1 MNDSSELS
9 ILLNRHWLRD
19 RRLAQLAPDY
29 DAIPFRGGADD
40 DGAQPDHQAD
50 RNARVQIELLRQ
62 VVLSDVLVAGGQLD
76 HAEERKRRDRYPGV
90 ARAAR
95 IDDERR
101 PDA

>member
-1 MNDSSELS
+1 MLV
-9 ILLNRHWLRD
+9 RF
-19 RRLAQLAPDY
+19 APDH

-40 DGAQPDHQAD
+40 DGAQPDHQTD
-50 RNARVQIELLRQ
+50 RNACVQIELFRQ
-62 VVLSDVLVAGGQLD
+62 VILSDVLVTRGQLD
-76 HAEERKRRDRYPGV
+76 HAEEGERRDSNPGV